1 MVVVAVI
8 AVPLTLHTLTTVD
21 DVRLRRAVTASVE
34 AWDDQVRIVD
44 LDSDVSG
51 DRANVDLLV
60 SGSGD
65 PRPVWVLAEEIR
77 NRFGGPVDLRLLYQR
92 DELFTVSAR

>member
-1 MVVVAVI
+1 LVVVAVI

-77 NRFGGPVDLRLLYQR
+77 SRFGGPVDLRLLYQR